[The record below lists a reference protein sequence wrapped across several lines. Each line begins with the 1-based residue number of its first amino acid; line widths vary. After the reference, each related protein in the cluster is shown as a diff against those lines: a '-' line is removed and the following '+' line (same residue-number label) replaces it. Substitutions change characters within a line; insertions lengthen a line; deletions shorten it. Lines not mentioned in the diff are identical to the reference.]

1 MTEGSSSE
9 ASIATSPALTPIF
22 FSFMDFKVSSITN
35 NQTIEEMATP
45 LECFS
50 DDWIALLIALLKVPS
65 LSRKVESYTS
75 S

>member
-9 ASIATSPALTPIF
+9 ASITTSPALTPIF
-22 FSFMDFKVSSITN
+22 FSFRDFKVSSITN

-45 LECFS
+45 LECFF

-65 LSRKVESYTS
+65 LSTKVESYTS